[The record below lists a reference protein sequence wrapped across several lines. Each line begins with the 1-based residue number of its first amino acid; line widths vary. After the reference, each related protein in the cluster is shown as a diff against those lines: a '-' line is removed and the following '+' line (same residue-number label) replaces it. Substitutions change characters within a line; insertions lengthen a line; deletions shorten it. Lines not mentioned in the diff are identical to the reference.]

1 MEIDMH
7 RFKSCLDS
15 NAGPT
20 GRQAED
26 MEKTF
31 DVSFAGLN
39 KSATLRE
46 IVDTLR
52 CLVAFRNDQVPF
64 SFNNWMLFAVG
75 KSQQHSTFQ
84 SIHYLNENLVFLVT
98 IESDLTK
105 DTYIA
110 TALASSTCTSATFK
124 RLDWIRTRVE
134 SPDFLPAD
142 EEKLIKIYSHT
153 IEIPKNAV
161 EKQTTKCIISIFSA
175 FLGIVNDDTWW
186 VTKCDVSI
194 EGSEMAGV
202 DGDVWIPDLPQSF
215 SHLHYSN
222 QSRNVKEQSW

>member
-1 MEIDMH
+1 MH

-52 CLVAFRNDQVPF
+52 CLVAFRNDRVPF
-64 SFNNWMLFAVG
+64 SFNNWMQFAVG

-84 SIHYLNENLVFLVT
+84 SIHYLNENLVNLVT

-124 RLDWIRTRVE
+124 SLIGLEPELRALISFRLTRRSSSRSTATRLKSPRT
-134 SPDFLPAD
+134 PL
-142 EEKLIKIYSHT
+142 
-153 IEIPKNAV
+153 KN
-161 EKQTTKCIISIFSA
+161 KQQ
-175 FLGIVNDDTWW
+175 IV
-186 VTKCDVSI
+186 
-194 EGSEMAGV
+194 
-202 DGDVWIPDLPQSF
+202 
-215 SHLHYSN
+215 
-222 QSRNVKEQSW
+222 